1 MLFKYK
7 LLTIEHDGSDS
18 HIKYGIISAET
29 PSEAMEIIEMKICK
43 ANERYYSTSLI
54 ALSVSNFTEITEDIY
69 TYL

>member
-1 MLFKYK
+1 
-7 LLTIEHDGSDS
+7 
-18 HIKYGIISAET
+18 
-29 PSEAMEIIEMKICK
+29 MKICK